1 MREYLMYPGKVQIVG
16 AGPGDPDLLTLKAAK
31 ALSNAEVVVYDRL
44 VNPVV
49 LELCPDKCQ
58 LINAGKS
65 SGRHTMSQD
74 DINEAL
80 VHFAH
85 LGYQVVRL
93 KGGDPFVFGR
103 GGEETQALAKAGID
117 FDIIPGISSALA
129 VPAYAGIP
137 VTHRNLASSF
147 TVVTAHEDPSKPETQ
162 VDYAHLANNRGTL
175 VFLMGARSIGRI
187 SATLLKNGMSKET
200 PAAIIENGTTSKQLA
215 YRCPL
220 GEASRLA
227 QREEIS
233 PPAVF
238 LVGPV
243 AGLEDLVWFEA
254 DESQEISW
262 RCLTEEFLRKAI
274 S

>member
-1 MREYLMYPGKVQIVG
+1 MYPVKVQIAG
-16 AGPGDPDLLTLKAAK
+16 AGPGDPELLTLKAAR
-31 ALSNAEVVVYDRL
+31 ALRGADVVIHDRL
-44 VNPVV
+44 VNPEI
-49 LELCPDKCQ
+49 LQLCPEGCRLVD
-58 LINAGKS
+58 AGKS
-65 SGRHTMSQD
+65 AGRHAMRQE
-74 DINEAL
+74 DINASL
-80 VHFAH
+80 IRLARGG
-85 LGYQVVRL
+85 LRAVRL

-103 GGEETQALAKAGID
+103 GGEEAQALAKAEVPYE
-117 FDIIPGISSALA
+117 IIPGVSSAIA

-147 TVVTAHEDPSKPETQ
+147 TVVTAHEDPGKPEAQ
-162 VDYAHLANNRGTL
+162 VDYAHLAGSGGTL

-187 SATLLKNGMSKET
+187 SAALMEHGMPKDT
-200 PAAIIENGTTSKQLA
+200 PAAIIENGTTGKQA
-215 YRCPL
+215 AHRSPL

-227 QREEIS
+227 QREEVS

-262 RCLTEEFLRKAI
+262 RCAAQELLAKVA

>member
-1 MREYLMYPGKVQIVG
+1 MYQGKVHIAG

-31 ALSNAEVVVYDRL
+31 ALSNADVVIYDRL
-44 VNPVV
+44 VNPEI
-49 LELCPDKCQ
+49 LQLCPESCE

-65 SGRHTMSQD
+65 SCRHIMSQD
-74 DINEAL
+74 DINKSL
-80 VHFAH
+80 IHFAH
-85 LGYQVVRL
+85 RGFQVVRL

-103 GGEETQALAKAGID
+103 GGEEAQALAEASVH
-117 FDIIPGISSALA
+117 FEIIPGISSALA
-129 VPAYAGIP
+129 VPTYAGIP
-137 VTHRNLASSF
+137 VTHRNIASSF
-147 TVVTAHEDPSKPETQ
+147 TVVTAHEDPQKPETQ
-162 VDYAHLANNRGTL
+162 VDYAHLAKDRGTL

-187 SATLLKNGMSKET
+187 SAALIENGMSKDT
-200 PAAIIENGTTSKQLA
+200 PTAIIENGTTNRQSA

-220 GEASRLA
+220 GKASSLA

-262 RCLTEEFLRKAI
+262 RCLPEAFLNKAI

>member
-1 MREYLMYPGKVQIVG
+1 MYQGKVQIVG
-16 AGPGDPDLLTLKAAK
+16 AGPGDPDLLTLKAVK
-31 ALSNAEVVVYDRL
+31 ALSNADLVVYDRL
-44 VNPVV
+44 VNPEV
-49 LELCPDKCQ
+49 LELCPENCQ
-58 LINAGKS
+58 LIHAGKS

-80 VHFAH
+80 LHFAH
-85 LGYQVVRL
+85 RGYQVVRL

-103 GGEETQALAKAGID
+103 GGEEAQALAEAGID
-117 FDIIPGISSALA
+117 FEIIPGVSSALA

-137 VTHRNLASSF
+137 VTHRKLASSF
-147 TVVTAHEDPSKPETQ
+147 TVVTAHEDPGKPETQ
-162 VDYAHLANNRGTL
+162 VDYAHLAENKGTL

-187 SATLLKNGMSKET
+187 SAALIENGMSKDT
-200 PAAIIENGTTSKQLA
+200 PAAIIENGTTNRQLA
-215 YRCPL
+215 YRCSL
-220 GEASRLA
+220 GEASSLA

-262 RCLTEEFLRKAI
+262 RCPTEEPLSKVI

>member
-1 MREYLMYPGKVQIVG
+1 MYQGKVQIVG

-31 ALSNAEVVVYDRL
+31 ALSNADVVIYDRL
-44 VNPVV
+44 VNIEI
-49 LELCPDKCQ
+49 LALCSETCR

-65 SGRHTMSQD
+65 AGRHTMSQD
-74 DINEAL
+74 EINEAL
-80 VHFAH
+80 IHFANR
-85 LGYQVVRL
+85 GYQVVRL

-103 GGEETQALAKAGID
+103 GGEEAQALAETGVR
-117 FDIIPGISSALA
+117 FEIIPGISSAIA
-129 VPAYAGIP
+129 APAYAGIP

-147 TVVTAHEDPSKPETQ
+147 TVVTAHEDPNKPDTQ
-162 VDYAHLANNRGTL
+162 VDYAHLAKSRGTL

-187 SATLLKNGMSKET
+187 SSTLIENGMSKDT
-200 PAAIIENGTTSKQLA
+200 PTAIIENGTTNRQSA
-215 YRCPL
+215 YRCSL
-220 GEASRLA
+220 GDASSIA

-233 PPAVF
+233 SPAVF

-262 RCLTEEFLRKAI
+262 RCFPETFLSKAV

>member
-1 MREYLMYPGKVQIVG
+1 MYQGKVQIVG

-31 ALSNAEVVVYDRL
+31 ALSNADIVIYDRL
-44 VNPVV
+44 VNPEV
-49 LELCPDKCQ
+49 LALCPESCQ
-58 LINAGKS
+58 RIDAGKS
-65 SGRHTMSQD
+65 SGRHTMNQE
-74 DINEAL
+74 DINKSL

-85 LGYQVVRL
+85 SGFQVVRL

-103 GGEETQALAKAGID
+103 GGEEAQALVEAGIH
-117 FDIIPGISSALA
+117 FEIIPGISSALA

-137 VTHRNLASSF
+137 VTQRNLASSF
-147 TVVTAHEDPSKPETQ
+147 TVVTAHEDPSKPKTQ
-162 VDYAHLANNRGTL
+162 VDYEHLAKDKGTL

-187 SATLLKNGMSKET
+187 SAALIENGMAKDT
-200 PAAIIENGTTSKQLA
+200 PTAIIENGTTKRQFTLRCALA
-215 YRCPL
+215 
-220 GEASRLA
+220 EASSLA

-243 AGLEDLVWFEA
+243 AGLEELVWFEA

-262 RCLTEEFLRKAI
+262 RCFPEAFLN
-274 S
+274 

>member
-1 MREYLMYPGKVQIVG
+1 MHQGKVQIVG

-31 ALSNAEVVVYDRL
+31 ALLGADVVIYDRL
-44 VNPVV
+44 VNPEI
-49 LELCPDKCQ
+49 LELCPENCE

-80 VHFAH
+80 VRFADS
-85 LGYQVVRL
+85 GYRVVRL

-103 GGEETQALAKAGID
+103 GGEEAQALAEAGID
-117 FDIIPGISSALA
+117 FEIIPGISSALA

-147 TVVTAHEDPSKPETQ
+147 TVVTAHEDPGKSETQ
-162 VDYAHLANNRGTL
+162 VDYAHLAKNPGTL

-187 SATLLKNGMSKET
+187 SAALIENGMSRDT
-200 PAAIIENGTTSKQLA
+200 PTAIIENGTTKRQLA

-220 GEASRLA
+220 GKALSLA
-227 QREEIS
+227 QREEVS

-262 RCLTEEFLRKAI
+262 RCPTEKFLSKAI

>member
-1 MREYLMYPGKVQIVG
+1 MYQGNVQIVG

-31 ALSNAEVVVYDRL
+31 TLSNADVVIYDRL
-44 VNPVV
+44 VNPEI
-49 LELCPDKCQ
+49 LRFCPENCE

-65 SGRHTMSQD
+65 SGHHTMSQD
-74 DINEAL
+74 DINESL
-80 VHFAH
+80 IHFARR
-85 LGYQVVRL
+85 GFQVVRL

-103 GGEETQALAKAGID
+103 GGEEAQALAEAGVH
-117 FDIIPGISSALA
+117 FEIIPGISSALA
-129 VPAYAGIP
+129 VPTYAGIP

-147 TVVTAHEDPSKPETQ
+147 TVVTAHEDPGKPKTQ
-162 VDYAHLANNRGTL
+162 VDYAHLAKDRGTL

-187 SATLLKNGMSKET
+187 SAALIENGMSKDT
-200 PAAIIENGTTSKQLA
+200 PTAIIENGTTNRQSA
-215 YRCPL
+215 YRCLL
-220 GEASRLA
+220 GEASSLA

-262 RCLTEEFLRKAI
+262 RCLPEAFLNKAI

>member
-1 MREYLMYPGKVQIVG
+1 MFQGKVLIVG

-31 ALSNAEVVVYDRL
+31 ALSNADVVIYDRL
-44 VNPVV
+44 VNPEVI
-49 LELCPDKCQ
+49 ELCPDNCQ

-65 SGRHTMSQD
+65 SGRYTMSQN

-80 VHFAH
+80 IRFAH
-85 LGYQVVRL
+85 RGYQVVRL

-103 GGEETQALAKAGID
+103 GGEEAQALADAGIP
-117 FDIIPGISSALA
+117 FEIIPGISSAVA

-137 VTHRNLASSF
+137 VTHRSLASSF

-162 VDYAHLANNRGTL
+162 VDYAHLAKDRGTL

-187 SATLLKNGMSKET
+187 SAALIDNGMSKDT
-200 PAAIIENGTTSKQLA
+200 PAAIIENGTTNRQFA
-215 YRCPL
+215 YRCNL
-220 GEASRLA
+220 GEAPSLA

-262 RCLTEEFLRKAI
+262 RCSTEESLSKAI

>member
-1 MREYLMYPGKVQIVG
+1 MYQGKVQIVG

-31 ALSNAEVVVYDRL
+31 ALSNADVVIYDRL
-44 VNPVV
+44 VNPEI
-49 LELCPDKCQ
+49 LALCPESCQ
-58 LINAGKS
+58 FIDAGKS
-65 SGRHTMSQD
+65 SGRHTMNQG
-74 DINEAL
+74 DINESL
-80 VHFAH
+80 VHFA
-85 LGYQVVRL
+85 LSGFQVVRL

-103 GGEETQALAKAGID
+103 GGEEAQALVEAGVQ
-117 FDIIPGISSALA
+117 FEIIPGVSSALA

-162 VDYAHLANNRGTL
+162 VNYAHLAKDRGTL

-187 SATLLKNGMSKET
+187 SAALIENGMAKDT
-200 PAAIIENGTTSKQLA
+200 PTAIIENGTTNRQSA
-215 YRCPL
+215 YRCL
-220 GEASRLA
+220 LAEASSLA

-243 AGLEDLVWFEA
+243 ADLEELVWFEA

-262 RCLTEEFLRKAI
+262 RCLPEAFLNQVI